1 MWDVTC
7 FDWLRTT
14 SDAVERHARNRIECD
29 RARGHIILL
38 HDGGHAGIGA
48 DRAHSIE
55 ATERLIQRYKG
66 AYQFRRIDEIF
77 ATL

>member
-14 SDAVERHARNRIECD
+14 SDSVERHARNRIECD
-29 RARGHIILL
+29 HSRGHIILL
-38 HDGGHAGIGA
+38 HDGGHTGIGA

-77 ATL
+77 AMP